1 MRLIIAGGR
10 DFIPYPHHWMWLDM
24 LHDASIL
31 NHNRIV
37 QVVCGM
43 ARGADLFGKEWAES
57 YGIPVVEFPADWAKH
72 GRAAGPIRNRQMAE
86 VADAAVLF
94 PGGNGTKSMHDIAKE
109 LGLTIYD
116 WRERTDTLPLG

>member
-10 DFIPYPHHWMWLDM
+10 DFIPQRCHWMWLDM
-24 LHDASIL
+24 LHDSAAF
-31 NHNRIV
+31 NHNRIIE
-37 QVVCGM
+37 VVCGM

-57 YGIPVVEFPADWAKH
+57 YGIPVTEVPADWRTH
-72 GRAAGPIRNRQMAE
+72 GRSAGPIRNRQMAE
-86 VADAAVLF
+86 IADAVVLF

-116 WRERTDTLPLG
+116 WRERADTLPPE